1 MAFELVSRVSIHK
14 GWCTLAALI
23 GANGGRTGEDAFV
36 FSTDG
41 RKGIRVIRDQVEK
54 CQI

>member
-14 GWCTLAALI
+14 GWCTFAALI
-23 GANGGRTGEDAFV
+23 VANGGRAGEDAFV
-36 FSTDG
+36 FGTDG
-41 RKGIRVIRDQVEK
+41 GKGIGVVRDQVEK